1 MPQTLSK
8 EYFETKRKETLSRR
22 LNNPMVQEDS
32 LAGKILRN
40 GLIGQ
45 RAILEEQLRKGI
57 PLVMADEKGRLFQ
70 ENPDGTFEYIEP
82 AEQEETSC
90 GKSLNRSSSAAA
102 TGPAKARSRV
112 RHTAWR
118 RDTPS
123 LIQTGFPWKNT

>member
-57 PLVMADEKGRLFQ
+57 PLVMADEEGRMFQ

-90 GKSLNRSSSAAA
+90 GKSLN
-102 TGPAKARSRV
+102 
-112 RHTAWR
+112 
-118 RDTPS
+118 
-123 LIQTGFPWKNT
+123 

>member
-57 PLVMADEKGRLFQ
+57 PLVMADEKDAFFRKIPTAPSNTLSQ
-70 ENPDGTFEYIEP
+70 QNR
-82 AEQEETSC
+82 
-90 GKSLNRSSSAAA
+90 KSRHA
-102 TGPAKARSRV
+102 AKA
-112 RHTAWR
+112 
-118 RDTPS
+118 
-123 LIQTGFPWKNT
+123 